1 MTIKDT
7 AKIANKVRADLV
19 KEKILNQI
27 KETVESGNA
36 LSFRNR
42 DEVLVINQKNK
53 PYKAEHFKDEDPKDI
68 KRRLVDHVIK
78 PNTTYNFAVMAMSD
92 QEAREEFARR
102 LNNDTTDF
110 STYTLK
116 HLNNLKKEQL

>member
-78 PNTTYNFAVMAMSD
+78 PNTTYNYVVSAMSD
-92 QEAREEFARR
+92 QEVREEFARR